1 MHDEHKRLTHE
12 EVQRRIREG
21 IKAVLEQI
29 MEEEMAEQLQARRR
43 ERTEHRRGERNGH
56 YERGLT
62 TEAGHIEQLRV
73 PRAREG
79 PFLTEVFE
87 RYRRLTGSLEE
98 AVPTHRRWVERCTC
112 RRLSHEIVY
121 LHAQG
126 RADHR

>member
-12 EVQRRIREG
+12 EIQRRVREG

-43 ERTEHRRGERNGH
+43 GRSQLHRRGERNGH

-73 PRAREG
+73 PRLREG
-79 PFLTEVFE
+79 
-87 RYRRLTGSLEE
+87 RKSSNG
-98 AVPTHRRWVERCTC
+98 
-112 RRLSHEIVY
+112 IV
-121 LHAQG
+121 A
-126 RADHR
+126 